1 MVEYL
6 ADPAIW
12 ASLLTLTALEIVLG
26 IDNLIFLSI
35 VSGRLPKHQQRMA
48 RQIGLALALLGRIAL
63 LFSLTWLI
71 GLTEPV
77 VSLLGFA
84 FSWRDIVLIVGGL
97 FLLVKGT
104 METHHMLEGQESE
117 SQVGTVTFFAAVVQ
131 IIILDVVFALD
142 SIITAVGMTDQLP
155 IMITAVVIAM
165 IVMLVAANPVG
176 DFVNNHPTVK
186 MLALSFLLL
195 VGVALIADGFH
206 FHIPR
211 GYLYFAIFF
220 SGAGRGAQPVG
231 RQCAQ
236 EAPVASQ
243 VVGRDR
249 RGHVD
254 RAAEAL
260 THRLRAQAA
269 ARAPGCDT
277 KRRSCQTVAGCGGS
291 P

>member
-1 MVEYL
+1 MLEWL
-6 ADPAIW
+6 ADPAVW

-35 VSGRLPKHQQRMA
+35 VSSRLPKHQQRLA
-48 RQIGLALALLGRIAL
+48 RQLGLALALLGRIAL
-63 LFSLTWLI
+63 LFSLTWII
-71 GLTEPV
+71 GLTAPV
-77 VSLLGFA
+77 FSVLGLD
-84 FSWRDIVLIVGGL
+84 FSWRDIVLIIGGL

-104 METHHMLEGQESE
+104 METHHMLEGQEQDA
-117 SQVGTVTFFAAVVQ
+117 QVGTSTFAAAVVQ

-195 VGVALIADGFH
+195 VGVALIADGFQ

-220 SGAGRGAQPVG
+220 SGLVEALNLWAAKSRKRTPPSPVLRPNRRRGLASPPANNGRGN
-231 RQCAQ
+231 
-236 EAPVASQ
+236 
-243 VVGRDR
+243 RD
-249 RGHVD
+249 G
-254 RAAEAL
+254 
-260 THRLRAQAA
+260 LRHQAA
-269 ARAPGCDT
+269 FLPNGRSLPGC
-277 KRRSCQTVAGCGGS
+277 S
-291 P
+291 

>member
-1 MVEYL
+1 MLEWL
-6 ADPAIW
+6 ADPAVW

-35 VSGRLPKHQQRMA
+35 VSSRLPKHQQRLA
-48 RQIGLALALLGRIAL
+48 RQLGLALALLGRIAL
-63 LFSLTWLI
+63 LFSLTWII
-71 GLTEPV
+71 GLTAPV
-77 VSLLGFA
+77 FSVLGLD
-84 FSWRDIVLIVGGL
+84 FSWRDIVLIIGGL

-104 METHHMLEGQESE
+104 METHHMLEGQEQDA
-117 SQVGTVTFFAAVVQ
+117 QVGTTTFAAAVVQ

-165 IVMLVAANPVG
+165 VVMLVAANPVG

-220 SGAGRGAQPVG
+220 SGLV
-231 RQCAQ
+231 
-236 EAPVASQ
+236 
-243 VVGRDR
+243 
-249 RGHVD
+249 
-254 RAAEAL
+254 EAL
-260 THRLRAQAA
+260 NLWAA
-269 ARAPGCDT
+269 KSR
-277 KRRSCQTVAGCGGS
+277 KRRLHLQSSGRIVDESTPS
-291 P
+291 PPVQPS